1 MAQSGAFDRL
11 PSLPHFIAGPP
22 VAHDVY
28 GGEGTDGLPRGRAR
42 PTMTGGGL
50 LTSGYDLGMSTTADV
65 RHEGFKSTIP
75 SMIFI
80 VDDDADIREALT
92 GQLNSADYEATS
104 FASPED
110 FLDAPIPDVPSC
122 VLVDVHMPGMNG
134 FDLQAALA
142 ERGRDL
148 PLIFMSAF
156 GTIPMTVRAMKA
168 GALEFLVK
176 PIDEGE
182 LLSAIETALAH
193 DARQSQTGL
202 ASADAKR
209 RYATLTPREK
219 EAFALAIGGLMNKQM
234 AAELGTSEV
243 TAKVHKRQVMAK
255 MGARSLP
262 DLVLIAEQ
270 LDIVAAKKR

>member
-1 MAQSGAFDRL
+1 M
-11 PSLPHFIAGPP
+11 
-22 VAHDVY
+22 
-28 GGEGTDGLPRGRAR
+28 
-42 PTMTGGGL
+42 
-50 LTSGYDLGMSTTADV
+50 SGYDPAMSTTPDV
-65 RHEGFKSTIP
+65 RREGWKNTIP

-104 FASPED
+104 FGSPEE

-142 ERGRDL
+142 ERGRNL

-176 PIDEGE
+176 PIDEGA
-182 LLSAIETALAH
+182 LLSAIETALAQ
-193 DARQSQTGL
+193 DARHSQTGL

-209 RYATLTPREK
+209 RYATLTP
-219 EAFALAIGGLMNKQM
+219 G
-234 AAELGTSEV
+234 
-243 TAKVHKRQVMAK
+243 KRR
-255 MGARSLP
+255 RSLWP
-262 DLVLIAEQ
+262 SAV
-270 LDIVAAKKR
+270 

>member
-1 MAQSGAFDRL
+1 
-11 PSLPHFIAGPP
+11 
-22 VAHDVY
+22 
-28 GGEGTDGLPRGRAR
+28 
-42 PTMTGGGL
+42 
-50 LTSGYDLGMSTTADV
+50 MSAT
-65 RHEGFKSTIP
+65 P

-80 VDDDADIREALT
+80 VDDDAEVREALT
-92 GQLNSADYEATS
+92 GELNSANYEVTS
-104 FASPED
+104 FASPEA
-110 FLDAPIPDVPSC
+110 FLAAPIPDVPAC
-122 VLVDVHMPGMNG
+122 VLVDVHMPGMSG

-142 ERGRDL
+142 QRGRVL

-168 GALEFLVK
+168 GALEFMTK
-176 PIDEGE
+176 PIDDDE
-182 LLSAIETALAH
+182 LLSAIATALAR
-193 DARQSQTGL
+193 DAEQTQTCA

-270 LDIVAAKKR
+270 LEIVAAKKR

>member
-1 MAQSGAFDRL
+1 MNGYDFALSTTRNVQC
-11 PSLPHFIAGPP
+11 
-22 VAHDVY
+22 
-28 GGEGTDGLPRGRAR
+28 
-42 PTMTGGGL
+42 GGL
-50 LTSGYDLGMSTTADV
+50 MNST
-65 RHEGFKSTIP
+65 P

-80 VDDDADIREALT
+80 VDDDAEIRAALT

-110 FLDAPIPDVPSC
+110 FLDAPIPEVPAC
-122 VLVDVHMPGMNG
+122 VLVDVHMKGMSG

-142 ERGRDL
+142 VRGRVL
-148 PLIFMSAF
+148 PVIFMTAF

-168 GALEFLVK
+168 GALEFLTK
-176 PIDEGE
+176 PINEDE
-182 LLSAIETALAH
+182 LLSAIEVALAR
-193 DARQSQTGL
+193 DSEQIRAGADT
-202 ASADAKR
+202 ADANR

-234 AAELGTSEV
+234 AAELGISEV
-243 TAKVHKRQVMAK
+243 TAKVHKRQVMEK

-262 DLVLIAEQ
+262 DLVLLAEQ